1 MQTIAITPPR
11 SIENEARIIEHMLLA
26 GIDRV
31 HIRHPQATEEQI
43 GELICRLPQSLYP
56 RLSLHDCHAPAV
68 KYGLGGIHLNS
79 RCNTP
84 PEGFGG
90 CISRS
95 CHTLAEAAACR
106 EDYFFLSPVFDSI
119 SKKGYRAAFAAAELD
134 AAKGI
139 LGKAVALG
147 GVTPERMGQLR
158 AWGFGGAA
166 FMGYLWE
173 DADEGETMRRVEAIL
188 NMV

>member
-1 MQTIAITPPR
+1 MRTIAITPPR
-11 SIENEARIIEHMLLA
+11 CVAHEARVIERMLLA

-31 HIRHPQATEEQI
+31 HIRRPQATEAQI
-43 GELICRLPQSLYP
+43 EELICRLPQSLYE
-56 RLSLHDCHAPAV
+56 RLSLHDFHPLAV

-79 RCNTP
+79 RNNTP

-119 SKKGYRAAFAAAELD
+119 SKKGYGAAFAAAELD
-134 AAKGI
+134 AAKDI
-139 LGKAVALG
+139 LCNAVALG
-147 GVTPERMGQLR
+147 GVTPERMARLR
-158 AWGFGGAA
+158 EWGFGGAA

-173 DADEGETMRRVEAIL
+173 NADESETMRRIETIL
-188 NMV
+188 KKV